1 MYAKLKP
8 IMSSKSAGKKSP
20 HPSQATAELL
30 ASRRAYARSRAIAE
44 DTRASIDA
52 FEASMRYTAAAEPAS
67 GSEEGLTV
75 TSPRH
80 RGNTTGL
87 SPTAEVVSALDIF
100 LSSECILAFMYLFIL

>member
-8 IMSSKSAGKKSP
+8 IVTSKSAGKESP

-30 ASRRAYARSRAIAE
+30 ASRRAYARNKAIAE

-52 FEASMRYTAAAEPAS
+52 FEASMRYRTVVEPAS
-67 GSEEGLTV
+67 GSEEGLTIN
-75 TSPRH
+75 SPRH

-87 SPTAEVVSALDIF
+87 SPTAEVVST
-100 LSSECILAFMYLFIL
+100 LSCFQIYAYRKLICL